1 MTPVIESES
10 LSSKAEEVNWIS
22 KVNPGHWEMPHY
34 FLLTAG
40 YPNGAGR
47 VMSVNN

>member
-1 MTPVIESES
+1 MTPVIENDS
-10 LSSKAEEVNWIS
+10 LSSKAEGVSWIS
-22 KVNPGHWEMPHY
+22 KVNAGHWEIPHS
-34 FLLTAG
+34 FLLTAV